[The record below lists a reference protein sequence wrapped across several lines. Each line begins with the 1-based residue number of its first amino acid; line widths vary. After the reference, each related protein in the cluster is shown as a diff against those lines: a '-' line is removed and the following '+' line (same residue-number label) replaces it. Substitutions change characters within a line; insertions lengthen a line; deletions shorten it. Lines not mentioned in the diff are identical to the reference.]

1 MRLDSGRLDARNLD
15 AWLWE
20 NRTLGLWTLGPKKFK
35 LHFTIKGAVTD
46 MIFLKVIFSFPKNES
61 TFARIWQTRGFVER
75 LTSVK
80 MNLIVFKESVLK

>member
-20 NRTLGLWTLGPKKFK
+20 NRTLGLKKFK

-46 MIFLKVIFSFPKNES
+46 MIFLKASFSFPKNES
-61 TFARIWQTRGFVER
+61 IFARIWQTRGFLER

-80 MNLIVFKESVLK
+80 MDLIVFKESMLK